1 MSGRHVKAAEA
12 LSLGIADKVFPD
24 DELLAG
30 AMTAAAIF
38 AAGPTQAY
46 SAIKRSV
53 GKGFDVPLE
62 DGLAIEAEEFA
73 KVFVSADARIGVAA
87 FLAKEKPDFTG
98 S

>member
-1 MSGRHVKAAEA
+1 MSGRHVKADEA

-24 DELLAG
+24 HELLAG
-30 AMTAAAIF
+30 ALAAAVVF

-53 GKGFDVPLE
+53 GKGFDVSLE
-62 DGLAIEAEEFA
+62 EGMAIEAAEFA